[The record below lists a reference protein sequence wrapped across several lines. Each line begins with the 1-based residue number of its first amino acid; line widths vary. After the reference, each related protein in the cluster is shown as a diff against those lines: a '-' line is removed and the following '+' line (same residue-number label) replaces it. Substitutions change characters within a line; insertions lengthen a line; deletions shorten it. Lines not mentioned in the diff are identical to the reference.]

1 VSGRVTCSWVFAL
14 IRDGGFGLW
23 LVFVIISSVLG
34 LIGELV
40 VIPLHDSSRR

>member
-1 VSGRVTCSWVFAL
+1 MNGRVTCSWVFAL
-14 IRDGGFGLW
+14 VMDGGLGLW